1 MGPLPADWTP
11 ADIEAL
17 IVENDPEKMSYVPL
31 AVSMGCDEA
40 DRAWAESVC
49 VRLTSHP
56 QEWVRGNAIL
66 SFGHL
71 AREFRILD
79 RTVVEPLVRAAL
91 SDPSSV
97 VRGQA
102 EAAADDITHFLGW
115 SPRP

>member
-1 MGPLPADWTP
+1 MGPLPPDWTP

-17 IVENDPEKMSYVPL
+17 ISEDDPDKMPYVPV

-40 DRAWAESVC
+40 DRDWAESVC

-56 QEWVRGNAIL
+56 QEWVRGNAVL
-66 SFGHL
+66 GFGHL
-71 AREFRILD
+71 AREFRTLD
-79 RTVVEPLVRAAL
+79 RTMVEPLVRAAL

>member
-17 IVENDPEKMSYVPL
+17 ISEDDPEKMPYVPI
-31 AVSMGCDEA
+31 AVSMGCDEG
-40 DRAWAESVC
+40 DRDWAETVC
-49 VRLTSHP
+49 VRLAAHP
-56 QEWVRGNAIL
+56 EEWVRGNAIL
-66 SFGHL
+66 GFGHL
-71 AREFRILD
+71 ARAFRTLD
-79 RTVVEPLVRAAL
+79 RPTVEPLVRQAL
-91 SDPSSV
+91 ADPSSV